1 MPTCKNCKTR
11 IDKFN
16 KDRCP
21 ICGIENPFDGTSS
34 DTVEITT
41 NIDTSN
47 LEYHPKT
54 KRTMFLYFVI
64 GGIIGLPFFY
74 IYKEKVGIIYAIINI
89 SLLVLAI
96 VLTALLSTFNAGLA
110 ALIYLVGLILINT
123 LVGLFYVNKANLK
136 DGHGGFIE

>member
-21 ICGIENPFDGTSS
+21 ICGIENPFEGTSS

-54 KRTMFLYFVI
+54 KRTMFVYFVV

-74 IYKEKVGIIYAIINI
+74 IYKKKVGIVYASINI
-89 SLLVLAI
+89 ALLALGTL
-96 VLTALLSTFNAGLA
+96 LTALLTNFNAGLA
-110 ALIYLVGLILINT
+110 LLIYLISLILINT

-136 DGHGGFIE
+136 DGHGGFVE